1 MKLSGSKPNIKQVDW
16 HVNASYFTV
25 NNASYFTVAH
35 AQGCQTGWA
44 R

>member
-16 HVNASYFTV
+16 HVNASY
-25 NNASYFTVAH
+25 YTVAH
-35 AQGCQTGWA
+35 AQGYQTGWA